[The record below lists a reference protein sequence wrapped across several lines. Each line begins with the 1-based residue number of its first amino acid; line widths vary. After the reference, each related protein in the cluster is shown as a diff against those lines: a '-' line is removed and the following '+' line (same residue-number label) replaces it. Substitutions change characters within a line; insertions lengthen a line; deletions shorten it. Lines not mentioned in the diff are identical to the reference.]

1 MTLTSNRPAAD
12 AAEPFDASEISYAY
26 SFDREGFRGRFESR
40 RDALAAARAAL
51 PFWPAQAE
59 AIYVGRRI
67 DPALHVHG
75 YADLILEAMR
85 ERALDAGDAPVDYD
99 GLAADVRRDLDA
111 KLARTLRDWLVGHDL
126 LGDSRIEE
134 ISEHALPL
142 ISHVGDD
149 DQIEVGPVG
158 VEG

>member
-1 MTLTSNRPAAD
+1 MTLTSPRPA
-12 AAEPFDASEISYAY
+12 AAEPFDASEVSYAY

-51 PFWPAQAE
+51 PLWPAQPE

-85 ERALDAGDAPVDYD
+85 GRALDAGDVPADHD
-99 GLAADVRRDLDA
+99 GLPAGARRALDA
-111 KLARTLRDWLVGHDL
+111 GLARTLRDWLVGHDL
-126 LGDSRIEE
+126 VGDSRIEE

-142 ISHVGDD
+142 VSHVGAG
-149 DQIEVGPVG
+149 DQVEVGPVG